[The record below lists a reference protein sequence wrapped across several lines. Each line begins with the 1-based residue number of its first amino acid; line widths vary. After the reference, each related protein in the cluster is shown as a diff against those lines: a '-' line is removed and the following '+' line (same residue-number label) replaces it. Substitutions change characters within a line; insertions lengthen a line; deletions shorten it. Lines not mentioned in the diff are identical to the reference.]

1 MRFFKGAWLII
12 IFFTFGNVFAVKR
25 LTDERKVAF
34 SWIENSIKSIEA
46 ILDISDEK
54 CRLIGQG
61 IGKISAATKQ
71 LRNLSKGRINNA
83 ILKSYVKGGVALKKT
98 SEFIHAVNA
107 AFIKIDILAIP
118 SHESDQYLITL
129 GQGILLKLSSFNELF
144 DQFFNPRKGLF
155 GREIITKKYDDADV
169 SKMILRYFEPYAKLK
184 LSRIKTAVSESYEE
198 RKRLG
203 SAQAGIQKKIQ
214 DLKDVEGESLPK
226 FAQLKEKSVWIR
238 DRISSVD
245 KSLSSISDFE
255 KLLKFRIS
263 VVNNKTMYAQ
273 NMAWFDDYIS
283 LMGKYN
289 KLESLFRYK
298 PEKSENVLDVK
309 IGHGV
314 LRFLGLD
321 MHKIEAE
328 ISEKIASVSGEAP
341 VQIKSASGM
350 SKDERE
356 QQEAI
361 ILKRAAGGKIV
372 KAEEGPKD
380 VPSHETLKLAV
391 SDIPALRQAIGQA
404 SLLNGT
410 GVQIINSELSSAN
423 YFAMRNL
430 FMKTFAVAVII
441 PIVYSLTFPVSMPA
455 PVVAGLAAIKE
466 SAVFGQLTA
475 FLSTSKAAGLL
486 SFLKNSEAVV
496 KLEQM
501 MRDNPHRYLRI
512 IKHSSIV
519 RYVQSLH
526 VSDVSAYIDAISNSA
541 IIQDILKLKGDA
553 VYLFFEMVAVLNLP
567 YYTQIVMSY
576 VAAPLAGIRSS
587 KIVETMSPFVDVLS
601 VQAVEVV
608 GKTSAKVLEA
618 AHNIAFSMGVVSGS
632 TAIITAAGTLFEL
645 KFIELLSREVIS
657 LFTKDPER
665 KMHYQAYYTMI
676 ELKKSITAMEFLIN
690 QNLKFITRQNA

>member
-1 MRFFKGAWLII
+1 
-12 IFFTFGNVFAVKR
+12 
-25 LTDERKVAF
+25 
-34 SWIENSIKSIEA
+34 
-46 ILDISDEK
+46 
-54 CRLIGQG
+54 
-61 IGKISAATKQ
+61 
-71 LRNLSKGRINNA
+71 
-83 ILKSYVKGGVALKKT
+83 
-98 SEFIHAVNA
+98 
-107 AFIKIDILAIP
+107 
-118 SHESDQYLITL
+118 
-129 GQGILLKLSSFNELF
+129 
-144 DQFFNPRKGLF
+144 
-155 GREIITKKYDDADV
+155 
-169 SKMILRYFEPYAKLK
+169 
-184 LSRIKTAVSESYEE
+184 
-198 RKRLG
+198 
-203 SAQAGIQKKIQ
+203 
-214 DLKDVEGESLPK
+214 
-226 FAQLKEKSVWIR
+226 
-238 DRISSVD
+238 
-245 KSLSSISDFE
+245 
-255 KLLKFRIS
+255 
-263 VVNNKTMYAQ
+263 
-273 NMAWFDDYIS
+273 
-283 LMGKYN
+283 
-289 KLESLFRYK
+289 
-298 PEKSENVLDVK
+298 
-309 IGHGV
+309 
-314 LRFLGLD
+314 
-321 MHKIEAE
+321 
-328 ISEKIASVSGEAP
+328 
-341 VQIKSASGM
+341 M

-632 TAIITAAGTLFEL
+632 TAIITAAG
-645 KFIELLSREVIS
+645 
-657 LFTKDPER
+657 
-665 KMHYQAYYTMI
+665 A
-676 ELKKSITAMEFLIN
+676 
-690 QNLKFITRQNA
+690 